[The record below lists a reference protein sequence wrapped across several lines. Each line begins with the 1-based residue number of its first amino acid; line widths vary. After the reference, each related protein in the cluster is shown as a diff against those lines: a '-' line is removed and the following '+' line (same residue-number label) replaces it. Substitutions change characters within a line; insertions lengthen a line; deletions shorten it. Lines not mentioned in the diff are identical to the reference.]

1 MEKNYDVLVKDQ
13 IFFGGAKDAEARLHL
28 HKNQ

>member
-13 IFFGGAKDAEARLHL
+13 LFFGGAKDAEAAFT
-28 HKNQ
+28 Q